1 MEWTIIFLLVIILV
15 ALVIYT
21 LRRSANAGKAGEERF
36 KKILDVTPAAV
47 SITTLKDGRL
57 LDANPAYW
65 KLTGFN
71 PEQAIGRT
79 TVELAIWKNE
89 AKRQEFVKKIV
100 ERRSL
105 HNSAFEFVN
114 GKGEKRIT
122 ATFYELIEHGN
133 EPKILSMFYDI
144 TEQITAQ
151 QALQRSEE
159 RFRKVFQTSP
169 VAIVI
174 TTLAEGR
181 MIAANAAFWK
191 LSGHDPETSIGRTT
205 FELRNIL
212 HTAERDTFVRELL
225 EKRSIQ
231 NPAYDFVNER
241 GEHLRTV
248 AFYELIDEGGVP
260 AILSMFYDMTG
271 QNKAQEALI
280 QSEARV
286 RALLEATPDM
296 IFELKRD
303 GTIVQFIT
311 SADHG
316 PFLPPEEFLGKT
328 LAQVLPSIA
337 EQAVFAIGRA
347 LDSGQ
352 VNAFEYQLPNGND
365 RRDFEA
371 RITPAGPD
379 LVLATVRD
387 VSLRKWAEAER
398 ESLINE
404 LEAKNAELERFT
416 YTVSH
421 DLKSP
426 LITIKGFL
434 GYVREDVQTGNMER
448 FETDLRRISTAA
460 EKMQHLLGDLLELSR
475 IGRLTNA
482 PEYIPMNELIAEVL
496 EILHGRISA
505 GNIVVHV
512 AENLPVV
519 YGDHQ
524 RLFEVLQNLIDN
536 AAKFMGTQPEPQI
549 TIGMQGES
557 MGNPVFFV
565 RDNGIGISPQF
576 KDKVFGLFDKLNAQ
590 SEGTGI
596 GLALV
601 KRIIE
606 FHGGHIW
613 VESAIEKGATFFFSL
628 PTQPV
633 AGEVNK

>member
-1 MEWTIIFLLVIILV
+1 VEWTIIFLLVSILV
-15 ALVIYT
+15 VLVVYT
-21 LRRSANAGKAGEERF
+21 LRRSASAAKAGEEWYR
-36 KKILDVTPAAV
+36 KILDVTPTAV
-47 SITTLKDGRL
+47 SITALKDGRL

-65 KLTGFN
+65 KLTGLD
-71 PEQAIGRT
+71 PEQSIGRT
-79 TVELAIWKNE
+79 TVELAIWENE
-89 AKRQEFVKKIV
+89 MKRQAFVKKLV
-100 ERRSL
+100 ECRSL
-105 HNSAFEFVN
+105 HNPAFEFVN
-114 GKGEKRIT
+114 GKGKKHIT
-122 ATFYELIEHGN
+122 AAFYELIEHGH
-133 EPKILSMFYDI
+133 EPQILSMFHDI
-144 TEQITAQ
+144 PEQVTVQ
-151 QALQRSEE
+151 QTLQSSEQ
-159 RFRKVFQTSP
+159 RFRKAFQTSP

-181 MIAANAAFWK
+181 LIDANAAFWK
-191 LSGHDPETSIGRTT
+191 LSGHDPETSLGRTT

-212 HTAERDTFVRELL
+212 QTAERDAFVHELI

-231 NPAYDFVNER
+231 NPAYDFVNDR
-241 GEHLRTV
+241 GEHLKTV

-260 AILSMFYDMTG
+260 AILSMFYDMTE
-271 QNKAQEALI
+271 QHKAQIALI

-303 GTIVQFIT
+303 GTIVQFIP

-316 PFLPPEEFLGKT
+316 PFLPPEDFLGKT
-328 LAQVLPSIA
+328 LKQVLPSIA
-337 EQAVFAIGRA
+337 EQADFAIGRA

-365 RRDFEA
+365 HRDFEA

-448 FETDLRRISTAA
+448 FEADLRRIGTAA

-475 IGRLTNA
+475 IGRLTNE
-482 PEYIPMNELIAEVL
+482 PEYIPMNALIAEVL
-496 EILHGRISA
+496 EMLHDGISA
-505 GNIVVHV
+505 GNIVVQV

-519 YGDHQ
+519 YGDRQ

-536 AAKFMGTQPEPQI
+536 AAKFMGTQPAPQI
-549 TIGMQGES
+549 TIGVQGEW

-606 FHGGHIW
+606 FHGGQIW
-613 VESAIEKGATFFFSL
+613 MESAVGQGATFLFTL
-628 PTQPV
+628 PQP
-633 AGEVNK
+633 EK